1 MTELTPTERPHLPV
15 MLTLTFTTGINDDV
29 GYPPL

>member
-1 MTELTPTERPHLPV
+1 VTELTPTERKHPAL
-15 MLTLTFTTGINDDV
+15 MLTVTFTTGINDAA